1 MINAYTTTAT
11 LTNKRTLIL
20 DEPLSRVPKRVRVT
34 IEDYDALPIAVTGT
48 GFLDKLQNIHQELV
62 ATGYQ
67 SRRKEVIDSDIRA
80 ERDSWEN

>member
-1 MINAYTTTAT
+1 MINAYITTAT

-20 DEPLSRVPKRVRVT
+20 DEPLSRTSKRVRVT
-34 IEDYDALPIAVTGT
+34 IEDYDALPIAVAGSV
-48 GFLDKLQNIHQELV
+48 FLDKLQSIHQELV

-67 SRRKEVIDSDIRA
+67 SRSKEMIDSDIRA